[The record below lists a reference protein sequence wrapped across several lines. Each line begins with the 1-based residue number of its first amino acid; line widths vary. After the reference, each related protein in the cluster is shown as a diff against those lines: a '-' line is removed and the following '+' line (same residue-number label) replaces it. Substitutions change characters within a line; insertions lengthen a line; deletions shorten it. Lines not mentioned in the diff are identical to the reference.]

1 MRLELRRLEI
11 FFGDRQVV
19 DVEELDVGD
28 EEIVG
33 LVGESGSGKS
43 MTALA
48 VLGLAQLA
56 GARVRGSIR
65 LDSAELVGLPER
77 RLRRVRGERIAMIFQ
92 NPVSAFNPL
101 FRVGDLFVRTLR
113 LHGVPRGE
121 ATERATNAVR
131 EVLLGPQLLER
142 YPQQLSGG
150 QAQRVAI
157 ALALALRSDVL
168 LADEPTSAL
177 DVTVQAEI
185 LDLLRELRERE
196 RMAVL
201 FISHDLGAVAQLC
214 DRVAVMRDGRI
225 VEAGAT
231 DAVLRTPQD
240 EYTRRL
246 IEAVPKLGERRAA

>member
-1 MRLELRRLEI
+1 MSLEVRRLEI
-11 FFGDRQVV
+11 LFGERRVV
-19 DVEELDVGD
+19 DLEALDVGR

-48 VLGLAQLA
+48 VLGLAKLA
-56 GARVRGSIR
+56 GAQVRGSIR
-65 LDSAELVGLPER
+65 LDGAELVGLPER
-77 RLRRVRGERIAMIFQ
+77 QLRRVRGERIAMIFQ

-113 LHGVPRGE
+113 LHGVAR
-121 ATERATNAVR
+121 ADARERASEALR
-131 EVLLGPQLLER
+131 EVLLVPELLER

-157 ALALALRSDVL
+157 ALALALRSEVL

-185 LDLLRELRERE
+185 LELLRGLRDRE
-196 RMAVL
+196 QMAIL

-225 VEAGAT
+225 VESGAA
-231 DAVLRTPQD
+231 DAVLRNPQD
-240 EYTRRL
+240 EYTRQL
-246 IEAVPKLGERRAA
+246 IAAVPKLGERRAA